1 MKFFFDHDVPNHL
14 QGLLERHGHQVSLVK
29 EVMRIDASDEEVF
42 RYACDRNAIMV
53 TCNRN
58 DFLYLAEFYNHSGLV
73 ILIRRR
79 TPLAEA
85 GHLLELLRKAGP
97 EGLNSNINFA

>member
-14 QGLLERHGHQVSLVK
+14 QELLKRHGHQVSLVK

-42 RYACDRNAIMV
+42 QYAIKNKAIMV

-58 DFLYLAEFYNHSGLV
+58 DFLYLAECYNHFGLI

-79 TPLAEA
+79 TPFSEA
-85 GHLLELLRKAGP
+85 GHLLELLRKAGTD
-97 EGLNSNINFA
+97 GLYENINFA

>member
-14 QGLLERHGHQVSLVK
+14 KELLERHGHKVSLVK
-29 EVMRIDASDEEVF
+29 EVMRVDASDEEVF
-42 RYACDRNAIMV
+42 QHAIRNKAIMV

-58 DFLYLAEFYNHSGLV
+58 DFLCLAELHEHVGLI

-79 TPLAEA
+79 TALSEA
-85 GHLLELLRKAGP
+85 GHLLELLRNADVK
-97 EGLNSNINFA
+97 GLYGNINFA